1 MGLSQKSDKPLF
13 LCFFFGSV
21 SETVFKYSILREI
34 KLLLGQP
41 HFILVVMI
49 WNVFIFAKL
58 YKLTFYF
65 LDIFVEQFR

>member
-34 KLLLGQP
+34 KILLGQP
-41 HFILVVMI
+41 LLFYAPDQPLTLVILSST
-49 WNVFIFAKL
+49 L
-58 YKLTFYF
+58 
-65 LDIFVEQFR
+65 